1 MQIDL
6 NIADFVLRIVAVLV
20 IPAVAWLVRCILA
33 LRRDLE
39 ALHRDLEKL
48 RGDHCGLEDRVA
60 LTPSESA
67 LHKMALA
74 VEHQAG
80 EIKSMREVLSRVES
94 VVTRHEN
101 YLLEHK

>member
-1 MQIDL
+1 M
-6 NIADFVLRIVAVLV
+6 AA
-20 IPAVAWLVRCILA
+20 A
-33 LRRDLE
+33 
-39 ALHRDLEKL
+39 
-48 RGDHCGLEDRVA
+48 
-60 LTPSESA
+60 PSESA

-80 EIKSMREVLSRVES
+80 EIKSMREVLSRVEN